1 MYRKYESDGKGS
13 YRGIFWFFALFG
25 AGQTRL
31 EKLAGAVRLCG
42 SSAES
47 PAEDLRKAGR

>member
-1 MYRKYESDGKGS
+1 MDQMEGVVTGEYSG
-13 YRGIFWFFALFG
+13 FFALFG
-25 AGQTRL
+25 AGQIRL

-42 SSAES
+42 SSAGS